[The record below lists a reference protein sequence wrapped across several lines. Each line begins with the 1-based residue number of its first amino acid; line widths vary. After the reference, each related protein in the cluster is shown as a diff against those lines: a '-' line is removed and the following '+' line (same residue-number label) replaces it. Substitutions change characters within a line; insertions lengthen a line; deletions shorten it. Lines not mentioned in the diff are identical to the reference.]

1 MSAPV
6 DTDFGLRLVAHFPT
20 VQSRALR
27 TAAEPTTGA
36 AAVVLGASTTT
47 SVAIMA
53 TPALLRLMFQV
64 VLAPLALPRQ
74 CLEQRGGSGCGVTSA
89 GRR

>member
-1 MSAPV
+1 MSAPA
-6 DTDFGLRLVAHFPT
+6 DTDFGLRLVAHFSI
-20 VQSRALR
+20 VQRRALR
-27 TAAEPTTGA
+27 TAPEPTTDA

-64 VLAPLALPRQ
+64 LAPLALPLSRVS
-74 CLEQRGGSGCGVTSA
+74 ESVS
-89 GRR
+89 

>member
-1 MSAPV
+1 MSAPA
-6 DTDFGLRLVAHFPT
+6 DTDFGLRLVAHFPI
-20 VQSRALR
+20 VQRRALR
-27 TAAEPTTGA
+27 TAPEPTTDA

-64 VLAPLALPRQ
+64 LAPLALP
-74 CLEQRGGSGCGVTSA
+74 LSGVSESVS
-89 GRR
+89 